1 MMRLAFQAMPPESI
15 ISKPLYTIQEKMIV
29 QGTKQEL
36 ELKDDTYLSYKL
48 CRKYKKESTKIPNT
62 TMQK

>member
-1 MMRLAFQAMPPESI
+1 MRLAFRAMPPESI
-15 ISKPLYTIQEKMIV
+15 LWTTVHYSGENEIV

-36 ELKDDTYLSYKL
+36 YFKKMIHIYHINCVENV
-48 CRKYKKESTKIPNT
+48 KESTKIPNT

>member
-1 MMRLAFQAMPPESI
+1 MRLAFQAMPPESI
-15 ISKPLYTIQEKMIV
+15 LWTTVQYSGENEIV

-36 ELKDDTYLSYKL
+36 YFKDDTYLSYKL
-48 CRKYKKESTKIPNT
+48 CRKCKKESTKIPNT